1 MQRICA
7 YALQSSFVLNLWKF
21 ARMEVFKMMR
31 ESKWR
36 KPCAKKCMAALLSVT
51 VGVTGIT
58 GLTMLI
64 PQGSIETNAMTDK
77 TMDAYD
83 DIVST
88 YSVDSSIP
96 DYRSYV
102 SGFTAAYPS
111 ESITVDAKDFVRYE
125 EENAAVEPQLLSDYE
140 GMTGQSLL
148 TSEKALV
155 EFEVNVVQEGF
166 YNLAV
171 DYFPV
176 EGKSSDIQRSIF
188 VDGALPYGE
197 MALLT
202 FHRVWK
208 YDIAHT
214 TTENSATSY
223 VWEKD
228 NQGNDCKP
236 GMVEAPEWMTSYCY
250 DSDGYITT
258 PLAIYLTKGT
268 HTISMLSLKEPML
281 IRRLILENASSTKSY
296 AEVKAQQDQSGA
308 KATSGHK
315 ITIQGENALKSSSQ
329 MLYPQQDQSSPA
341 VSPSSHKE
349 LLNNTIGG
357 NSWRLVGQW
366 IEWNFEVPET
376 GYYNISLYDCQNF
389 VRGIYVSRR
398 IMIDGQV
405 PFSELEDYGFRYGQS
420 WREDVIG
427 DAQGNPYSFYLEQG
441 QHTIRMEVVLGDFS
455 SIISEVEDC
464 VKQLNNIYRK
474 VIKVT
479 GVSPDTYRDYQI
491 ETTLPELHDEL
502 VSVRGQLDAA
512 ITNLRALTGK
522 KSDKETTLLTMRDQ
536 LDDLIKDGEYF
547 VKVIGTYK
555 INVRACGN
563 WITSV
568 IEQPLAIDRINIYSS
583 DVTLKYQN
591 TSFWSKLVYEI
602 KRLFFSF
609 IIDYNQI
616 GNVAEESSTAP
627 TITLWI
633 GSGRDQAN
641 VIKAMIDET
650 FTSEYGINVN
660 VQLVDM
666 STLLRAELA
675 GEGPDV
681 AIQVANTTGI
691 AGQVLNTGN
700 DTPVNY
706 GIRNAV
712 LDLTQFSDLSE
723 VAQQFSEASMIPF
736 QFDGATYA
744 LPETTTFPVMFYRRD
759 ILAELGMD
767 VPQTWNDV
775 KVAMTILAKNQM
787 EFGMLPGEQI
797 FAMMLYQNGGEYYS
811 ENGDRSALDSDVA
824 VNVFKDY
831 CEFYTDYKLDK
842 ETSVEERFRTGECP
856 IIIADY
862 TIYNN
867 LVVSAP
873 DIAGLWDFVPVP
885 GTVKEDG
892 TIDRSTGCTGLA
904 SIIMANTKYPQEC
917 WEFLKWW
924 TSADVQTQYGREMES
939 LMGSAAR
946 VPTANLEAF
955 ENMPWP
961 VDDFRA
967 LEEAFA
973 WVKGIPQVPGG
984 YYSWRN
990 VNNAFYTVTTETD
1003 TASPREE
1010 LMDKVIYI
1018 NAEIDYKRQEL
1029 NLPVAA
1035 N

>member
-1 MQRICA
+1 
-7 YALQSSFVLNLWKF
+7 
-21 ARMEVFKMMR
+21 
-31 ESKWR
+31 
-36 KPCAKKCMAALLSVT
+36 MAALLSVT

-77 TMDAYD
+77 TMDVYD

-140 GMTGQSLL
+140 GMAGQSLL

-939 LMGSAAR
+939 LMGSAVR

>member
-1 MQRICA
+1 
-7 YALQSSFVLNLWKF
+7 
-21 ARMEVFKMMR
+21 MMR

-77 TMDAYD
+77 TMDVYD

-140 GMTGQSLL
+140 GMAGQSLL

-706 GIRNAV
+706 GIRNAA

>member
-1 MQRICA
+1 
-7 YALQSSFVLNLWKF
+7 
-21 ARMEVFKMMR
+21 MMR

-64 PQGSIETNAMTDK
+64 PQGSIETNAMTDN

-140 GMTGQSLL
+140 GMAGQSLL

-202 FHRVWK
+202 FHQVWK

>member
-1 MQRICA
+1 
-7 YALQSSFVLNLWKF
+7 
-21 ARMEVFKMMR
+21 MMR

-77 TMDAYD
+77 TMDVYD

-140 GMTGQSLL
+140 GMAGQSLL

-441 QHTIRMEVVLGDFS
+441 QHTIRMEVVRGDFS

>member
-1 MQRICA
+1 
-7 YALQSSFVLNLWKF
+7 
-21 ARMEVFKMMR
+21 MMR

-77 TMDAYD
+77 TMDTYD

-140 GMTGQSLL
+140 GMAGQSLL

-281 IRRLILENASSTKSY
+281 IRRLILENVSSTKSY